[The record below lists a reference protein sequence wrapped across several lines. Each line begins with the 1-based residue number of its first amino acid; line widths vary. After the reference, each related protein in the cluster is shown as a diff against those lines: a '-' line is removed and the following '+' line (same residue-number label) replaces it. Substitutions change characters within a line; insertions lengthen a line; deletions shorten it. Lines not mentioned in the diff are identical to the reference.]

1 VSASEP
7 LRLMEAGTY
16 TVDGEEV
23 HRVILEGGKDAVR
36 QAARLLYQQ
45 ARVQKKE
52 PNDRRA

>member
-1 VSASEP
+1 MSSSEP
-7 LRLMEAGTY
+7 LRVMEAGTY

-45 ARVQKKE
+45 VRVQKKE